1 VRLSAVGAALPRSV
15 LALFVCAIV
24 TLAVFGQLPGG
35 SVFWTT
41 LQNFA
46 HCPAFVA
53 ISVILITLRPRG
65 QERADRRWVAYLVT
79 LVACLLLGVG
89 IEIAQSLIGGD
100 VSAQDVFTDM
110 AGSTIGLSWHALARR
125 SGGGGRWNAGHWLI
139 ALTGTASFVATAAPV
154 GWMLVAYAHRD
165 LAFPTLAAARSP
177 LDLFFLEADE
187 GTPVIGRLP
196 EAFSRTRDERGIRV
210 NLRAG
215 SAGVFLIEP
224 VADWSAYQTLAI
236 DLANPSNSPKTL
248 RLRVHDRRHNQQ
260 VDDRFNQSLLLPPL
274 ARQTWRFALAG
285 IRSAPATRQMH
296 LDEIAGIG
304 LFDLQPRDDATFYLN
319 RMWLERAAD

>member
-1 VRLSAVGAALPRSV
+1 MRLSAVGAALPRSV

-65 QERADRRWVAYLVT
+65 QERADRRWVPYLIT

-89 IEIAQSLIGGD
+89 IEFAQSLIGGD

-110 AGSTIGLSWHALARR
+110 EGAAIGMSWHALARGYR
-125 SGGGGRWNAGHWLI
+125 GSGRWNAGHCLI

-165 LAFPTLAAARSP
+165 LAFPTLASAQSR
-177 LDLFFLEADE
+177 LDLFFLRANE
-187 GTPVIGRLP
+187 GDLAIERSP
-196 EAFSRTRDERGIRV
+196 ESFSRGRDERGIRL

-215 SAGVFLIEP
+215 SPGVFLIEP
-224 VADWSAYQTLAI
+224 VPDWSAYQTLA
-236 DLANPSNSPKTL
+236 LNLTNPTNSPKTL

-260 VDDRFNQSLLLPPL
+260 VDDRFNRSLLLLPH
-274 ARQTWRFALAG
+274 ARQTWRFPLAP
-285 IRSAPATRQMH
+285 IRSAPATRQIR

-304 LFDLQPRDDATFYLN
+304 LFDPQPHDDATFYLN
-319 RMWLERAAD
+319 RVWLE